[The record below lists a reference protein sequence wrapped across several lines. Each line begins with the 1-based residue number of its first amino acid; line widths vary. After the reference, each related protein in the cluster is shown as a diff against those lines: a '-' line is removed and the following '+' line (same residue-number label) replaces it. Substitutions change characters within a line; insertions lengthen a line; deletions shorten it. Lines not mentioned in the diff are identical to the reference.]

1 MEKITY
7 ASLGSLGEEFHRA
20 FEDALAHVRKNL
32 GHTHPIFIKG
42 KARKSNAGRFPD
54 HCPTD
59 RRLLLGEFQR
69 ATRAHAREAIDA
81 AREAFPVWRELG
93 WQQRVAFLRK
103 VAELMQQQQYEL
115 AALLCLEV
123 GKNRFEAI
131 AEVSESIDLILYY
144 CQQVEAHQG
153 YEIPLAQG
161 GVERSESVLRP

>member
-59 RRLLLGEFQR
+59 RRLLLRQLQR
-69 ATRAHAREAIDA
+69 PTPAHAREAIDA
-81 AREAFPVWRELG
+81 ARPACPLSRALG
-93 WQQRVAFLRK
+93 SRHRPSLLPKRAG
-103 VAELMQQQQYEL
+103 LM
-115 AALLCLEV
+115 
-123 GKNRFEAI
+123 R
-131 AEVSESIDLILYY
+131 
-144 CQQVEAHQG
+144 
-153 YEIPLAQG
+153 
-161 GVERSESVLRP
+161 